1 MPITISD
8 LHKEIFQ
15 AYRFAS
21 EYRLTIV
28 TAWGAVYAALAAVF
42 VWAQSN
48 VKRLSW
54 SVTLLG
60 IASTL
65 LFWIADLRNRP
76 AIYRTKHVGADIEGD
91 AASGIPNNQRF
102 FAGLEEGISHSTAIK
117 IFAIVMLLL
126 FTAATVYLFCR
137 RGELPQ

>member
-1 MPITISD
+1 LSQ
-8 LHKEIFQ
+8 L
-15 AYRFAS
+15 
-21 EYRLTIV
+21 
-28 TAWGAVYAALAAVF
+28 WGAVYAALAAVF

-48 VKRLSW
+48 VKQLSW

-102 FAGLEEGISHSTAIK
+102 FAGLEEGISHSTAIN

-126 FTAATVYLFCR
+126 LTVATAYLFCR
-137 RGELPQ
+137 RGELPR